1 MNKYFSSGKLL
12 ITSEYSVLKGA
23 LALALPTRL
32 GQEMSVE
39 KDEIGDNKIYWNA
52 YHQGMPWLFAEI
64 DFCAWEIIETNL
76 PQNAEFILKTLKNI
90 EILSPNFFEKNK
102 DYFIKTN
109 LQFPANFGLGS
120 SSTLMTN
127 LAKWSGVDAFALNE
141 ISLGGSGYD
150 IAVALENSPI
160 LYQLK
165 EETRQV
171 EKVDFQPDFKEDLI
185 FIHLNQKQDSRE
197 GIQLFRSKDCPT
209 SLINQF
215 SEITKSVI
223 NCQNIEDFSAL
234 MENHEQLLSDFLGL
248 TKVKDKYFADCPVFV
263 KSLGAWGGD
272 FVMSRKF
279 DNYEDYFAQ
288 KGFSTI
294 FSWQEMILEK

>member
-1 MNKYFSSGKLL
+1 MDRFYASGKLL
-12 ITSEYSVLKGA
+12 ITSEYMVLKGA
-23 LALALPTRL
+23 LALALPTQL
-32 GQEMSVE
+32 GQEFFVE
-39 KDEIGDNKIYWNA
+39 EKEGNGKIFWNA
-52 YHQGMPWLFAEI
+52 YHQGESWLFTKI

-76 PQNAEFILKTLKNI
+76 PQNAEFILQTLKNI
-90 EILSPNFFEKNK
+90 ERLSPNFFEKNK
-102 DYFIKTN
+102 DYFIRTN

-127 LAKWSGVDAFALNE
+127 LAKWSEVDSFALNE
-141 ISLGGSGYD
+141 MSLGGSGYD

-165 EETRQV
+165 EEKREI
-171 EKVDFQPDFKEDLI
+171 EKVTFQPNFKEDLI

-209 SLINQF
+209 SLIKQF
-215 SEITKSVI
+215 TEITKSVI
-223 NCQNIEDFSAL
+223 NCQNIEDFSDL

-272 FVMSRKF
+272 FVMSKKF

>member
-1 MNKYFSSGKLL
+1 MDRFYASGKLL
-12 ITSEYSVLKGA
+12 ITSEYMVLKGA
-23 LALALPTRL
+23 LALALPTQL
-32 GQEMSVE
+32 GQEFFVE
-39 KDEIGDNKIYWNA
+39 KKEGNGKIFWNA
-52 YHQGMPWLFAEI
+52 YHQDKPWLSAEI

-90 EILSPNFFEKNK
+90 EKLSPNFWKKDK
-102 DYFIKTN
+102 DYSIKTN

-127 LAKWSGVDAFALNE
+127 LAKWSEVDSFALNE
-141 ISLGGSGYD
+141 MSLGGSGYD

-165 EETRQV
+165 EEKREI
-171 EKVDFQPDFKEDLI
+171 EKVTFQPNFKEDLI

-209 SLINQF
+209 SLIKQF
-215 SEITKSVI
+215 TEITKSVI
-223 NCQNIEDFSAL
+223 NCQNIEDFSDL

-272 FVMSRKF
+272 FVMSKKF